1 MSRRSERRR
10 DRGTA
15 ERETRG
21 REAEAA
27 RQGGAAAGQGRA
39 AGGGGAA
46 AAGGGPAGGGPA
58 GGGAASRRGSAPGW
72 GLGVQIGFLVV
83 VFGVVVLVAELAG
96 AANLGVALGIGQIA
110 FAIAVVYL
118 LLRR

>member
-1 MSRRSERRR
+1 VSRRSRRSERRR
-10 DRGTA
+10 DRGGA
-15 ERETRG
+15 GGEPGGHDRQASG
-21 REAEAA
+21 RVGEAA
-27 RQGGAAAGQGRA
+27 ASASGKGGE
-39 AGGGGAA
+39 GA
-46 AAGGGPAGGGPA
+46 
-58 GGGAASRRGSAPGW
+58 SGW
-72 GLGVQIGFLVV
+72 GLGVQIGFLVA